1 MLVSR
6 KKCTVNMFQIK
17 IYIDLNLIITLLMPI
32 ANKLTNSHYL
42 PLRVSVYI
50 VLKTL
55 TVMAQ
60 VKI

>member
-32 ANKLTNSHYL
+32 ANKLINSHYL

-55 TVMAQ
+55 TVMAK
-60 VKI
+60 VKK